1 MRFFLFIILGFINI
15 SLGQTTQWTLTWDK
29 NPEPD
34 MFRYRVFRGETAL
47 PTQMIAEVSHP
58 DTSYTDTQIE
68 KGKQYFYRLKAVD
81 FAQLESGF
89 SEVVSAAVPLIQF
102 PDTLESVVLAPGQ
115 DFTLDLDQFVSD
127 PDGGSDQLTWSHEG
141 AQNLEVSINQSQKT
155 ALISAP
161 VSWSGWERI
170 GFIAADPDGFADRA
184 DIVFVSDS
192 TIIPP
197 TPESTD
203 DIRAYPVPFAVKQ
216 HRHLGGI
223 TFINLPENGTLK
235 IYTML
240 GEPVYYNKNY
250 SDGKFLWNLKN
261 SKGNW
266 ISPGVYIYM
275 AFDKDNK
282 KKKSGK
288 LVVVK

>member
-1 MRFFLFIILGFINI
+1 MR
-15 SLGQTTQWTLTWDK
+15 
-29 NPEPD
+29 
-34 MFRYRVFRGETAL
+34 RVGL
-47 PTQMIAEVSHP
+47 
-58 DTSYTDTQIE
+58 
-68 KGKQYFYRLKAVD
+68 
-81 FAQLESGF
+81 
-89 SEVVSAAVPLIQF
+89 AAVGVSFLVAGCATRPPTRLEGGEYLNARRRF
-102 PDTLESVVLAPGQ
+102 ALNVPKGWSVAKRVPDA
-115 DFTLDLDQFVSD
+115 FV
-127 PDGGSDQLTWSHEG
+127 PRMEPRTHHYWSHG
-141 AQNLEVSINQSQKT
+141 VKS
-155 ALISAP
+155 
-161 VSWSGWERI
+161 
-170 GFIAADPDGFADRA
+170 

-203 DIRAYPVPFAVKQ
+203 DIRAYPVPFTVKQ

-240 GEPVYYNKNY
+240 GEPIYYNKNY